1 MPRDVDGFAR
11 ARRTR
16 HHDVLVLED
25 QRVEQVRVADG
36 IRRRND
42 ELRERRGRVVFVG
55 RHGLHPLDPLA
66 LLRVVQVVEDEAGL
80 GQLVLGGVHPHEMPD
95 PDVHLLSPVDVH
107 GATHAPNKREDED
120 GLHLVADPLD
130 VLGRLGLV
138 AFPVVVRRE
147 LAVHEIEQRIQ
158 QRTVDGRKGLRE
170 VLPHDAARGRE
181 VRVEERQ
188 QRNFVARSET
198 LREALQ
204 PRLEYGVEPQ
214 RPRLHVDHAAPRDGR
229 GRRDGQVLG
238 LEHHRH
244 RVRQRHDFARRQ
256 TELLVVVEHGVH
268 VLDPD
273 RVDGAVQ
280 QHPLSVFGLADL
292 GRRGVSI
299 INRQHAVGPL
309 VRDFVEA
316 AVQLPHRDA
325 LWVHHERHDVRPPA
339 VLRILRVE
347 LAERRGE
354 HLPGGRLARKRHADD
369 HEAVPDDHHVVDLHD
384 FAPEVVRGLQ
394 IPFRAGVGK
403 ILLHRVSIGFREL
416 HAREQVG
423 RDAVEERHVRR

>member
-273 RVDGAVQ
+273 RVDGAVEE
-280 QHPLSVFGLADL
+280 HPLQI
-292 GRRGVSI
+292 GRLVLDAEPHDVRKD
-299 INRQHAVGPL
+299 AVLPL
-309 VRDFVEA
+309 VRVLVEH
-316 AVQLPHRDA
+316 AVQLAHLDRFRIQVVDLDAFVLDA
-325 LWVHHERHDVRPPA
+325 LFSVVLQVRQRSLQRPDVGG
-339 VLRILRVE
+339 
-347 LAERRGE
+347 LAAARRA
-354 HLPGGRLARKRHADD
+354 HD
-369 HEAVPDDHHVVDLHD
+369 HEAVPHANHLVQLDVLLDEDGLLLQALLVDGALERRDEGPVVERRPDD
-384 FAPEVVRGLQ
+384 
-394 IPFRAGVGK
+394 
-403 ILLHRVSIGFREL
+403 
-416 HAREQVG
+416 AREEIG
-423 RDAVEERHVRR
+423 